1 MSRHQL
7 RLSASKATLA
17 KLSTTDF
24 LWRPQGEPSSFET
37 NLSPRAEEL
46 GAVPPSNVEMIRLA
60 LLAYLVDRTSAR
72 PTRGWARELELVV
85 PVFDPDRWM
94 AVAHRV
100 NVVLEFLTG
109 DDWNVSFVKARSP
122 TNKKTRVEI
131 EPVERVTLFSGGA
144 DSLCG
149 LLVSLKANIVP
160 HLVSHSNWTIVSGA
174 QRSVCDA
181 IKPIVGVPLSRDHVR
196 LGRQKRQIGS
206 GLEFPLETTSRA
218 RSLLFIALGLA
229 AAAVREAELWVP
241 ENGFA
246 SLNLPLAQE
255 RRGALSTRTTHPHLL
270 DELGEIARAVGLN
283 VAIRTPFEKKTKGEM
298 FAQVATDYGKEDAA
312 AMLSASHSCARS
324 GANYSGFRPSTH
336 CGVCFGCLV
345 RRAAFAA
352 AGLNDRTVYIEES
365 LRAEPT
371 KRAAWLTKR
380 REDVAAVEYRVKRPY
395 DVADVLAASL
405 PLRVD
410 PDVALDIANRGVA
423 ELALLRIPR

>member
-17 KLSTTDF
+17 NLPTGDF
-24 LWRPQGEPSSFET
+24 LWRPQGESSSFET

-46 GAVPPSNVEMIRLA
+46 GSLPPANIELIRLA
-60 LLAYLVDRTSAR
+60 VLVYLVDRTAER

-85 PVFDPDRWM
+85 PVLDPDRWT
-94 AVAHRV
+94 AVTDRV
-100 NVVLEFLTG
+100 NVMLEFLTG
-109 DDWNVSFVKARSP
+109 DDWDVSFVKARSP
-122 TNKKTRVEI
+122 TNKKRKVEI

-149 LLVSLKANIVP
+149 LLVSLKADVVP

-174 QRSVCDA
+174 QRSLLDA
-181 IKPIVGVPLSRDHVR
+181 LKPIVAVPLSRDLVR

-206 GLEFPLETTSRA
+206 GLKFPLETTSRA

-229 AAAVREAELWVP
+229 AAAAREAELWVP

-255 RRGALSTRTTHPHLL
+255 RRSALSTRTTHPRLL
-270 DELGEIARAVGLN
+270 DELGQIAKAVGVD
-283 VAIRTPFEKKTKGEM
+283 VAIQTPFEEKTKGEI
-298 FAQVATDYGKEDAA
+298 FAQVASDYGRTDAA
-312 AMLSASHSCARS
+312 TMLSASHSCARS

-352 AGLNDRTVYIEES
+352 AGLDDATVYIEES

-371 KRAAWLTKR
+371 KRAEWLKKR
-380 REDVAAVEYRVKRPY
+380 REDVAAVEYRVKRRY
-395 DVADVLAASL
+395 HMADVLAASL

-410 PDVALDIANRGVA
+410 SEVALEIANRGVG

>member
-1 MSRHQL
+1 VSRHQL
-7 RLSASKATLA
+7 QLSASKAVLATLP
-17 KLSTTDF
+17 TTDF
-24 LWRPQGEPSSFET
+24 LWRPQGKQSSFDT
-37 NLSPRAEEL
+37 SLSPRAEEL
-46 GAVPPSNVEMIRLA
+46 GAVPPENVELIRLA
-60 LLAYLVDRTSAR
+60 VLAYLVDRTAER

-85 PVFDPDRWM
+85 PVFDPDRWA
-94 AVAHRV
+94 AVGDRV
-100 NVVLEFLTG
+100 NAMLGFLTG
-109 DDWNVSFVKARSP
+109 DVWDVSFVKAPSP
-122 TNKKTRVEI
+122 ANKKATFEV

-149 LLVSLKANIVP
+149 LLMSLDANVVP

-174 QRSVCDA
+174 QRTLLA
-181 IKPIVGVPLSRDHVR
+181 ALKPFVTASLTRDFVR
-196 LGRQKRQIGS
+196 LGRQARQIGS

-229 AAAVREAELWVP
+229 AAAVRQAELWVP

-270 DELGEIARAVGLN
+270 AELDEIAKAVGIG
-283 VAIRTPFEKKTKGEM
+283 VALQAPFEDKTKGEM
-298 FAQVATDYGKEDAA
+298 FAQVAAAYGKKDAA

-352 AGLNDRTVYIEES
+352 AGLNDGTVYIEKS
-365 LRAEPT
+365 LRTQPK
-371 KRAAWLTKR
+371 KRAEWLKKR
-380 REDVAAVEYRVKRPY
+380 REDVAAIEYRVKRPY
-395 DVADVLAASL
+395 GIADVLAASL

-423 ELALLRIPR
+423 EFALLWIPR

>member
-1 MSRHQL
+1 MTRHQL
-7 RLSASKATLA
+7 RLSASQAALA
-17 KLSTTDF
+17 KLPTTDF
-24 LWRPQGEPSSFET
+24 LWRPQGEPSSFES

-46 GAVPPSNVEMIRLA
+46 GAVPPANVELVRLA
-60 LLAYLVDRTSAR
+60 VLAYLVDRTAVR

-85 PVFDPDRWM
+85 PVFDPDRWT
-94 AVAHRV
+94 AVADRV
-100 NVVLEFLTG
+100 NAMLEFLTG
-109 DDWNVSFVKARSP
+109 DAWDVSFVKARSP
-122 TNKKTRVEI
+122 AHKKAKVEI
-131 EPVERVTLFSGGA
+131 EPLERVTLFSGGA

-149 LLVSLKANIVP
+149 LLVSLKADVVP

-174 QRSVCDA
+174 QRKVLDA
-181 IKPIVGVPLSRDHVR
+181 LKPFVTVPLSRDLVR
-196 LGRQKRQIGS
+196 LGRQTRQIGS

-270 DELGEIARAVGLN
+270 DELAGIAKAVGID
-283 VAIRTPFEKKTKGEM
+283 VAIQTPFEEKTKGEM
-298 FAQVATDYGKEDAA
+298 FAQVAAGYGINEAA
-312 AMLSASHSCARS
+312 AILSASHSCARS

-345 RRAAFAA
+345 RRAAFTA
-352 AGLNDRTVYIEES
+352 AGLDDGTVYIEES
-365 LRAEPT
+365 LRALPK
-371 KRAAWLTKR
+371 KRAEWLKKR

-395 DVADVLAASL
+395 EIADVLAASL

-410 PDVALDIANRGVA
+410 PGVALDIANRGAA
-423 ELALLRIPR
+423 ELALLQIPR